1 MFTPVVESIDHIVV
15 AVSDINK
22 SAEWY
27 HTMLGMKVQRF
38 RTPSAPDQDRV
49 ALVFGQ
55 QKINLHQKNIEVA
68 PVCKKPAQE
77 GTADFCLVSKQPV
90 IHFLE
95 HWKHHSCELAV
106 DSPVKRTGAIGPLL
120 SVYVY
125 DLDGNLIEVS
135 NQLDKE

>member
-1 MFTPVVESIDHIVV
+1 MFTPTIESIDHIVV
-15 AVSDINK
+15 AVSDTEK

-27 HTMLGMKVQRF
+27 HTMLGMAIQRF
-38 RTPSAPDQDRV
+38 KTPSAPNQDRI

-55 QKINLHQKNIEVA
+55 QKINLHQRDIEVF
-68 PVCKKPAQE
+68 PVCKKPALE

-90 IHFLE
+90 EAFLQ
-95 HWKHHSCELAV
+95 HWKQHSCELAV
-106 DSPVKRTGAIGPLL
+106 AAPVKRTGAQGKLV

-135 NQLDKE
+135 NYVE